1 MTLHCYGCG
10 VEVHDDDEIYNEI
23 DEFTMQLVKICSDC
37 SAEWFLEDEEENE
50 DDD

>member
-10 VEVHDDDEIYNEI
+10 VELHDDDEIYNEI
-23 DEFTMQLVKICSDC
+23 DGFTGQLVKICSDC
-37 SAEWFLEDEEENE
+37 SDEWNEEEEENE